1 MNPGGPG
8 APGIARLDGIA
19 AALPD
24 ELRDRFDLVSFDP
37 RGTGATLPIDCVDS
51 LDPLFDTSFS
61 PTNEHQR
68 ADLVAATDAVTAA
81 CAQRNGARLEQVST
95 LDTARDL
102 DLLRAALGDDK
113 LNYLG
118 FSYGTYLGA
127 LYAALF
133 PDRVR
138 ALVLDGAVDP
148 TLDAT
153 QSTLLQARGFEQS
166 LDAFLHSC
174 ARDPDCRFH
183 RDGHSARAYDA
194 LRRRIT
200 RAPLRA
206 SRSNGRT
213 LNDTR
218 FDAAVLEVLY
228 GGQASWGE
236 LADALDAADHGDGA
250 TLLAIADEFVGRQ
263 AGGKDDDSV
272 EAFWAISCLDGPA
285 FGDAEQM
292 HALDDEARGVAPRL
306 GAFVVNFSLACAEWP
321 VAPTATPPSI
331 AGVAPTALVVG
342 TSGDPATPLVSARN
356 LASTLGGAS
365 LVTARGSRHTA
376 FASGNG
382 CVDAAVTAYLDAPK
396 SARAVT
402 RC

>member
-8 APGIARLDGIA
+8 ASGIARLDAIA
-19 AALPD
+19 AALPN
-24 ELRDRFDLVSFDP
+24 EVRDRFDVVSFDP

-51 LDPLFDTSFS
+51 LDPLFDASFS
-61 PTNEHQR
+61 PTDERQR
-68 ADLVAATDAVTAA
+68 AALVSATEAVTAA
-81 CAQRNGARLEQVST
+81 CAQRNGVRLSQVST

-102 DLLRAALGDDK
+102 DALRAALGEAN

-127 LYAALF
+127 VYAALF

-166 LDAFLHSC
+166 LDSFLRSC

-183 RDGHSARAYDA
+183 RGGHSAREYDA

-206 SRSNGRT
+206 SQSGGRT
-213 LNDTR
+213 LNVTR

-228 GGQASWGE
+228 GGRSSWGE
-236 LADALDAADHGDGA
+236 IADALDAADRGDGA
-250 TLLAIADEFVGRQ
+250 ALLAIADEFVGRE
-263 AGGKDDDSV
+263 AGGRDDDSV

-285 FGDAEQM
+285 FGDTEAM

-306 GAFVVNFSLACAEWP
+306 GAFIVNFSLACSEWP
-321 VAPTATPPSI
+321 VAPIATPPSI
-331 AGVAPTALVVG
+331 AGVAPTAMVVG

-356 LASTLGGAS
+356 LARTLGGAS

-376 FASGNG
+376 LASGNA
-382 CVDAAVTAYLDAPK
+382 CVDAAVTAYLDAPR
-396 SARAVT
+396 SARSVT
-402 RC
+402 HC